1 MRPIDKQRELSRR
14 EYLNK
19 RAAQQTQQLKE
30 RIDDFKFL
38 SQGRELSE
46 IDQKQ
51 LELDQQIIRVA
62 EEVKKSDEPILYQ
75 VNLNNNII
83 EEGDT
88 LKERLDNISKK
99 YSLQEEYNPELR
111 KANDWEEEKMKSA
124 GISSSAPLLF
134 EKPSIEMADIQEI
147 DYTPIQ
153 QSLPVFKYKN
163 DIINILKDHQIL
175 IVVGDTGSGKTTQI
189 PQYLL
194 LRGPN
199 ESVVCTQPRRVAAI
213 SVAQRVA
220 SERHC
225 IVGLEV
231 GYSVR
236 FEDVTSESTKI
247 RYVTDGLLLR
257 EFLIDPLLKKY
268 TTIMIDEAHERSI
281 STDLLL
287 SLLKDLALARPEL
300 RLVISSATLDAD
312 KMSAY
317 FNNAPV
323 LYVPGRLYKVDTNFS
338 EKAES
343 DYCLAALLTALHI
356 HRTTPIEQPC
366 DILVFLTGQDE
377 IDDCV
382 IKIQQMAANAKCK
395 PLIALPIYAALPSDK
410 QSRIF
415 IPAPNGTRKI
425 IFATNIAETS
435 ITIDSI
441 RYVIDCGYV
450 KQTTYDPK
458 SGCESLN
465 VATISVSSAKQRAGR
480 AGRVTDGV
488 CYNLY
493 TKYAFENEM
502 PKSTKP
508 EILRCNFT
516 PTLLLL
522 LSIGI
527 DTIVDFNFI
536 DSPPVP
542 NITAAYEQLYAM
554 CAIDAES
561 RLTELG
567 AKLVQLPVS
576 PYSARAIIEGYN
588 IGCHD
593 EVCTICAVLEAG
605 SPLFYTPKEEMKAA
619 ETSIKSFWDHEG
631 DHITILNTY
640 KAWEQSGESSQWCQE
655 NHVQYRTLKK
665 AQAIR
670 DQLLQCAKLIGLD
683 PDSKEEEK
691 KEEQEKNISSKKLLK
706 KLIDKGPELT
716 LNQKIS
722 KAFCF
727 GFFQNSAKLAGDGS
741 YQTIKGSLK
750 IDIHPSSCLHH
761 DPDPPEY
768 LVYYELSSTNK
779 IWMRTV
785 IRIDPT
791 WLKEAAPHLFK
802 LINGPK
808 VKVTV

>member
-1 MRPIDKQRELSRR
+1 MRPIDRQRELSRQ
-14 EYLNK
+14 EYLSK
-19 RAAQQTQQLKE
+19 RAAQQAQQLKE
-30 RIDDFKFL
+30 KIEDLKFL
-38 SQGRELSE
+38 SQGRELSL

-51 LELDQQIIRVA
+51 IELDQKIIEVA

-75 VNLNNNII
+75 VNLTNTI
-83 EEGDT
+83 EKGDT
-88 LKERLDNISKK
+88 LKERLNNISKN
-99 YSLQEEYNPELR
+99 YALQEEYNPELK

-124 GISSSAPLLF
+124 GIMASKPLLF
-134 EKPSIEMADIQEI
+134 EKPTMEITEIQEI
-147 DYTPIQ
+147 DYTPVQ
-153 QSLPVFKYKN
+153 QSLPVYKYKD
-163 DIINILKDHQIL
+163 DILNILKDHQIL

-194 LRGPN
+194 LRSPT
-199 ESVVCTQPRRVAAI
+199 ESIVCTQPRRVAAI

-220 SERHC
+220 SERHSL
-225 IVGLEV
+225 VGMEV
-231 GYSVR
+231 GYTVR
-236 FEDVTSESTKI
+236 FEDFTSEVTRL

-300 RLVISSATLDAD
+300 RLVVSSATLDAD
-312 KMSAY
+312 QMSAY

-323 LYVPGRLYKVDTNFS
+323 LYVPGRRFNVDTNFS
-338 EKAES
+338 EKAET
-343 DYCLAALLTALHI
+343 DYCLASLLTALHI
-356 HRTTPIEQPC
+356 HRTTPVVQPC

-382 IKIQQMAANAKCK
+382 VKIQQMASNAKCK
-395 PLIALPIYAALPSDK
+395 PLIALPIYAALPSEK
-410 QSRIF
+410 QAQIF
-415 IPAPNGTRKI
+415 KPAPNGTRKI

-435 ITIDSI
+435 ITIESI
-441 RYVIDCGYV
+441 KYVIDCGHV
-450 KQTTYDPK
+450 KQTIYDPK

-465 VATISVSSAKQRAGR
+465 ISTISVSSARQRAGR

-493 TKYAFENEM
+493 TKYAFDNEM
-502 PKSTKP
+502 PKLTKP

-527 DTIVDFNFI
+527 NTIVDFNFI
-536 DSPPVP
+536 DSPPVQ

-576 PYSARAIIEGYN
+576 PYSARAIIESFN
-588 IGCHD
+588 LGCSN
-593 EVCTICAVLEAG
+593 EVCTICAVLESG
-605 SPLFYTPKEEMKAA
+605 SPLFYAPREEMKSA

-640 KAWEQSGESSQWCQE
+640 KAWEQSNESAQWCQE
-655 NHVQYRTLKK
+655 NHVQYRTLRK

-670 DQLLQCAKLIGLD
+670 DQLLQCSKLIGLD
-683 PDSKEEEK
+683 NENQTDAKPAEPKKKFGEK
-691 KEEQEKNISSKKLLK
+691 I
-706 KLIDKGPELT
+706 PELT

-722 KAFCF
+722 KSFCF
-727 GFFQNSAKLAGDGS
+727 GFFQNSAQLAADGS

-761 DPDPPEY
+761 DPNPPEY
-768 LVYYELSSTNK
+768 LVYYELSNTNK
-779 IWMRTV
+779 MWMRTV
-785 IRIDPT
+785 IRIDPI

>member
-19 RAAQQTQQLKE
+19 RAAQQSQQLKE
-30 RIDDFKFL
+30 RIQDMQFL
-38 SQGRELSE
+38 NEGRQLSA

-51 LELDQQIIRVA
+51 IELDQKIIEVA
-62 EEVKKSDEPILYQ
+62 DEIAKSNEPVLYQ
-75 VNLNNNII
+75 VNLSNNII
-83 EEGDT
+83 EKGDT
-88 LKERLDNISKK
+88 LKERLNNISKN
-99 YSLQEEYNPELR
+99 YSLQEELNPELK
-111 KANDWEEEKMKSA
+111 KANNWEEEKMKAA
-124 GISSSAPLLF
+124 GITTAPILF
-134 EKPSIEMADIQEI
+134 EEQSSIITEFEEI
-147 DYTPIQ
+147 DYAPIQ
-153 QSLPVFKYKN
+153 QSLPVFKYKKEIL
-163 DIINILKDHQIL
+163 DILNDHQIL
-175 IVVGDTGSGKTTQI
+175 IVVGETGSGKTTQI

-194 LRGPN
+194 LRGPK

-220 SERHC
+220 SERHT

-236 FEDVTSESTKI
+236 FEDVTSENTRL
-247 RYVTDGLLLR
+247 RYCTDGLLLR
-257 EFLIDPLLKKY
+257 EFLVDPLLQKY

-287 SLLKDLALARPEL
+287 SLLKDLTLARPEL
-300 RLVISSATLDAD
+300 RLVVSSATLDAD

-323 LYVPGRLYKVDTNFS
+323 LYVPGRLYNVDTNFS
-338 EKAES
+338 KKPET
-343 DYCLAALLTALHI
+343 DYCLASLLTALNI
-356 HRTTPIEQPC
+356 HQKTPITQPC

-382 IKIQQMAANAKCK
+382 VKIQQMAANQKCK

-410 QSRIF
+410 QQRIF
-415 IPAPNGTRKI
+415 APAPNGTRKI

-435 ITIDSI
+435 ITIESI

-458 SGCESLN
+458 SGCESLK
-465 VATISVSSAKQRAGR
+465 VAEISVSSAKQRAGR

-508 EILRCNFT
+508 EIVRCNFT

-576 PYSARAIIEGYN
+576 PYSARAIIEAFN
-588 IGCHD
+588 LGCQD

-605 SPLFYTPKEEMKAA
+605 SPLFYTPREEMKAA
-619 ETSIKSFWDHEG
+619 ETMIKSFWDHEG
-631 DHITILNTY
+631 DHITILNAY
-640 KAWEQSGESSQWCQE
+640 RAWEQSNESSQWCQE

-670 DQLLQCAKLIGLD
+670 DQLLQCAKLIGLGVEND
-683 PDSKEEEK
+683 DANL
-691 KEEQEKNISSKKLLK
+691 KNANLK
-706 KLIDKGPELT
+706 KKKNEQVELT

-750 IDIHPSSCLHH
+750 IDIHPASCLHH
-761 DPDPPEY
+761 DPDVPEY
-768 LVYYELSSTNK
+768 LVYYELSNTNK
-779 IWMRTV
+779 MWMRTV
-785 IRIDPT
+785 MRIDPT